1 MGQPIT
7 DERREQLRAAGRKG
21 GQTTAARYGS
31 AHMSAIG
38 KRGFLAVARMLG
50 DNGTAVS
57 FLQKRHGMA
66 VKPRSTWKKDSEWN
80 Q

>member
-1 MGQPIT
+1 MT
-7 DERREQLRAAGRKG
+7 DELREKRREAGRKG

-38 KRGFLAVARMLG
+38 KRGFLTVARMLG
-50 DNGTAVS
+50 DNGAAVS
-57 FLQKRHGMA
+57 FLQNRHGMT
-66 VKPRSTWKKDSEWN
+66 KMPRSTWGKDSTWN